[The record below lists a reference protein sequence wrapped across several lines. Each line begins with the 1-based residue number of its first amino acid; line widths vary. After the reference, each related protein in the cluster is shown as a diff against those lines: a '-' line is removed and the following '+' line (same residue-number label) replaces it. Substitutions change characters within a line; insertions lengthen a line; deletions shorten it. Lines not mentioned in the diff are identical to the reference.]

1 MAYIY
6 EGYHYY
12 LHTLAY
18 YQNVNRLITNAYLDR
33 NTFRQ
38 NDENVCNVLRNIKS
52 VLQTELG

>member
-1 MAYIY
+1 MM
-6 EGYHYY
+6 GG
-12 LHTLAY
+12 AY